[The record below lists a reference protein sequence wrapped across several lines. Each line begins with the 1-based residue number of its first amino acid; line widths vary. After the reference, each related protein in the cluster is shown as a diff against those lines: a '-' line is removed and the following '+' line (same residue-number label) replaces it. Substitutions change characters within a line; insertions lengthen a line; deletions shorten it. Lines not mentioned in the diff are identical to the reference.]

1 MANGITGV
9 QVQQVQQVTVQPKTP
24 QPQDTKPTAAREPV
38 KDTVDFSAVSQQLAV
53 QKSQGGGNSTDELGE
68 SLAQQA
74 TEARAGKR

>member
-9 QVQQVQQVTVQPKTP
+9 QVQQVPQVALAPKTQ
-24 QPQDTKPTAAREPV
+24 QPQDTTPTASREPV
-38 KDTVDFSAVSQQLAV
+38 KDTVDFSAVSQQLAL
-53 QKSQGGGNSTDELGE
+53 QKSQGAGSTDELGE